1 MQFPFTP
8 KYPVSLQSLRRNAG
22 RKSVLRV
29 LIYLTLL
36 AINITSFFELKAI
49 HRLLSQVSQP
59 TQYTLPVLKLKEHQW
74 QLNS

>member
-22 RKSVLRV
+22 RKSMLRV

-36 AINITSFFELKAI
+36 AISITNFLELKAI
-49 HRLLSQVSQP
+49 HRLLRQASQSS
-59 TQYTLPVLKLKEHQW
+59 QYTVPTLNLKEVSYVH
-74 QLNS
+74 

>member
-22 RKSVLRV
+22 RKNTLRV

-36 AINITSFFELKAI
+36 AINITSFLELKAI
-49 HRLLSQVSQP
+49 HRLLRQTSQSS
-59 TQYTLPVLKLKEHQW
+59 QYTVPTLKLKEVSYVH
-74 QLNS
+74 